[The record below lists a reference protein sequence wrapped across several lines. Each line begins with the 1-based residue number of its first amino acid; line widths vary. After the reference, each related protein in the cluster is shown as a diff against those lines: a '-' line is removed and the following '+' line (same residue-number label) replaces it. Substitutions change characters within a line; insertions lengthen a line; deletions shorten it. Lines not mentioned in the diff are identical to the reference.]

1 MTDTIRNHAAHGS
14 GRDGHARDQMTDS
27 TAKRR
32 NLAVVTAGL
41 SQPSSTRLLA
51 DRLAKASTESLTAQ
65 GIRAE
70 VQMIE
75 LRDIAVDITNN
86 LLTGF
91 PSPALQEA
99 LQAVTQ
105 ADGLIVATPIFS
117 ASYSG
122 LFKSFFDVLDP
133 DALADKPV
141 LISATGGSVRHSL
154 ALEHALRP
162 MFAYLRAT
170 TVPIAVY
177 AASVDWSG
185 ASAEQGTLADRIK
198 LAGRQLAQLMAAR
211 QPVRQTEP
219 GQIEASPSFQT
230 LLLGQ

>member
-1 MTDTIRNHAAHGS
+1 MTDTIRNHA
-14 GRDGHARDQMTDS
+14 ARDQMTDS

-41 SQPSSTRLLA
+41 SQPSSTTRLLA

-70 VQMIE
+70 VEMIE

-133 DALADKPV
+133 DALAD
-141 LISATGGSVRHSL
+141 
-154 ALEHALRP
+154 
-162 MFAYLRAT
+162 
-170 TVPIAVY
+170 
-177 AASVDWSG
+177 
-185 ASAEQGTLADRIK
+185 RIK

-219 GQIEASPSFQT
+219 GQIEVSPSFQT